1 MDDISNP
8 ENRHDRTYFIELVDK
23 AQSNADV
30 ADLITLFE
38 TLDGEE
44 LENALPSLCFLAEK
58 CPSCLEREIFNLA
71 YCILADTNCSR
82 SGRKAVLACLR
93 VLTHGNESIWDS
105 FFTLY
110 QCLEEPQFHI
120 INPVLPRMDDVL
132 ACVHEGLL
140 SFKWA
145 AALFMRALV
154 HSNGWVRLWAI
165 EKLVSVNP
173 SIMATN
179 QDFLLTMIY
188 DHLNSNDPFWRLLE
202 RGNLS
207 SFLESLTHL
216 LQGILL
222 SQDEAARRLFIE
234 GLLTTLSKMCSPSS
248 LFFLSEALAKIQ
260 VFRVLNAN
268 DLILI
273 KTLIQKVQHIQHTT
287 MRVVTQFNFVVFFCK
302 MLKPTVECVNDVGSL
317 TAFFSRSFPELF
329 DQFIDMDPIRESLS
343 APDAPVDFIQL
354 ALLNRTYFEKD
365 DFARLLWVRAGL
377 SGEGIQ
383 LQKRLE
389 LELADRLT
397 AIEDGVDVGLSSD
410 IVEAVDI
417 LLCILFASPR
427 DLVLLDSSLVQL
439 INGYVLLRIA
449 VASGAHAFMVHNIYT
464 GLIKRLKCPIKPFAD
479 LALSLISEEAIPC
492 DRHCL
497 LARVLYDL
505 LDELS
510 SEDIAEILPK
520 IISYL
525 GEKPLAPIRLY
536 KKSICSRGKDMNKQ
550 MSKLHEYRLKLVL
563 KFLSHFREDPE
574 SLLSEC
580 IGCIDSASAYPVA
593 ECYLKIPRALI
604 GKVNCPDLL
613 VSLVRTSIS
622 ITNEERKSQNFL
634 PALQRVLSL
643 IFTKPVMSHTITRD
657 IIMSFCDELLELSR
671 LNTPVA
677 LHLSS
682 ELKNAAQSGLLT
694 SDWAN
699 TIFSLS
705 VFGPIPKKESR
716 VINAAYEIIYTRL
729 PNNYDD
735 IHKPFEVVQRTRLNG
750 ICTALLQSQKDSK
763 FANDLVDV
771 IITEINTMNLSS
783 SRSFGL
789 SLAHRQNTRAVSLLL
804 LVIDYV
810 SDEAVLDKVF
820 TNCVNWI
827 VDPCQQF
834 SIKLIL
840 EWLLVRMALR
850 NPLAKEKLLGQ
861 ERIFANKRI
870 GSVSS
875 WINMIVLMSRA
886 EEDKSSIL
894 QFIELILPWTTAQN
908 FAVRCTAIAGLRLM
922 YKALISKE
930 KERWYL
936 LQRIV
941 EFDSE
946 PTGNAQRII
955 DNLVADFY
963 FGQLHPINHFDMQT
977 VFAVLP
983 SRTGMPPEELLVDD
997 LLQRFNT
1004 SPIRSLSSDQQFLSA
1019 PSLVYSGLSKS
1030 SSCAPEI
1037 SGYETDD
1044 AYSEDRGSALFQRK
1058 IVTQQRNIREGCSLV
1073 VVASLVDKPNNL
1085 GGLCRT
1091 CEIFGVDTLVIADP
1105 IYAAD
1110 PGFKA
1115 LSMSAEKKQKIE
1127 AVRPDG
1133 LLNFLAEMRKKGYT
1147 VVAAEQTTDSV
1158 ALHKFNFPQ
1167 KTVLLLGDEKEGVPV
1182 QLLRYVD
1189 HTVEIEQL
1197 GQTRSLN
1204 VHVSAALFIAKYVE
1218 QVLLS

>member
-1 MDDISNP
+1 MDDPSSS
-8 ENRHDRTYFIELVDK
+8 ENGHCRSYFIELVDK
-23 AQSNADV
+23 AQSNDDI

-38 TLDGEE
+38 TLNGEE

-58 CPSCLEREIFNLA
+58 CPSCLRENMLDLA
-71 YCILADTNCSR
+71 HCILTDPNCSR

-93 VLTHGNESIWDS
+93 VLTHGEESSWDS

-132 ACVHEGLL
+132 AAVHGGLL

-145 AALFMRALV
+145 AALFMRALL
-154 HSNGWVRLWAI
+154 HSNGWVRLWSI
-165 EKLVSVNP
+165 EKLVSVDP
-173 SIMATN
+173 AIMASN
-179 QDFLLTMIY
+179 QDAT
-188 DHLNSNDPFWRLLE
+188 
-202 RGNLS
+202 
-207 SFLESLTHL
+207 
-216 LQGILL
+216 
-222 SQDEAARRLFIE
+222 
-234 GLLTTLSKMCSPSS
+234 
-248 LFFLSEALAKIQ
+248 
-260 VFRVLNAN
+260 
-268 DLILI
+268 
-273 KTLIQKVQHIQHTT
+273 
-287 MRVVTQFNFVVFFCK
+287 
-302 MLKPTVECVNDVGSL
+302 ECVNEVGCL
-317 TAFFSRSFPELF
+317 TSFFSRSFPKLF
-329 DQFIDMDPIRESLS
+329 DQFIEMDPIRELL
-343 APDAPVDFIQL
+343 AAQDEPVDFIQL
-354 ALLNRTYFEKD
+354 ALLNRRDFEKD
-365 DFARLLWVRAGL
+365 DFASLLWVRAVL
-377 SGEGIQ
+377 LGEEIQ

-397 AIEDGVDVGLSSD
+397 AVEDGIDVGLSPD
-410 IVEAVDI
+410 VVEAVDI

-427 DLVLLDSSLVQL
+427 DLISLDSGLVQL

-449 VASGAHAFMVHNIYT
+449 VASET
-464 GLIKRLKCPIKPFAD
+464 
-479 LALSLISEEAIPC
+479 EAIPC

-510 SEDIAEILPK
+510 EEDVAEILPK

-536 KKSICSRGKDMNKQ
+536 RKSMCSRENDTNKQ
-550 MSKLHEYRLKLVL
+550 ASKLHEFRLKLVL
-563 KFLSHFREDPE
+563 KFLCHLREGPE
-574 SLLSEC
+574 SLLTEC
-580 IGCIDSASAYPVA
+580 VECIDSASAYPVA
-593 ECYLKIPRALI
+593 ECYLKISRTLI
-604 GKVNCPDLL
+604 EK
-613 VSLVRTSIS
+613 
-622 ITNEERKSQNFL
+622 
-634 PALQRVLSL
+634 
-643 IFTKPVMSHTITRD
+643 
-657 IIMSFCDELLELSR
+657 SFCEELLELAR

-677 LHLSS
+677 LHLST
-682 ELKNAAQSGLLT
+682 ELKNAAQADSLT
-694 SDWAN
+694 SDWA
-699 TIFSLS
+699 TIIVSLA
-705 VFGPIPKKESR
+705 VFGPIPKKENR
-716 VINAAYEIIYTRL
+716 VINAAYDIIYTRL

-735 IHKPFEVVQRTRLNG
+735 MHKPFEVVQRTRLNG
-750 ICTALLQSQKDSK
+750 ICTALLLSQKDLK
-763 FANDLVDV
+763 FANDLVDEAIPCDRHCLLARV
-771 IITEINTMNLSS
+771 LYDLLDELSEEDVAEILPKIISYLGEKPLAPIRLYRKSMC
-783 SRSFGL
+783 SRENDTNKQASKLHEFRL
-789 SLAHRQNTRAVSLLL
+789 KL
-804 LVIDYV
+804 
-810 SDEAVLDKVF
+810 AVLDNVF
-820 TNCVNWI
+820 ANSVNWI

-840 EWLLVRMALR
+840 EWLIVRMALR
-850 NPLAKEKLLGQ
+850 HPLVKAKLLGQ
-861 ERIFANKRI
+861 ERIFANRRI

-886 EEDKSSIL
+886 EEDKSSIM

-922 YKALISKE
+922 YKALNSEQKE
-930 KERWYL
+930 CWYL
-936 LQRIV
+936 LQRIID
-941 EFDSE
+941 FNSE

-977 VFAVLP
+977 VFVVLP
-983 SRTGMPPEELLVDD
+983 SKTGMPPEELLVDD
-997 LLQRFNT
+997 LLQA
-1004 SPIRSLSSDQQFLSA
+1004 IYA
-1019 PSLVYSGLSKS
+1019 SLVVGLSKS

-1037 SGYETDD
+1037 NDNETDD
-1044 AYSEDRGSALFQRK
+1044 AYSEDK
-1058 IVTQQRNIREGCSLV
+1058 
-1073 VVASLVDKPNNL
+1073 
-1085 GGLCRT
+1085 GLCRT

-1133 LLNFLAEMRKKGYT
+1133 LLNYLAEMRKKGYT

-1158 ALHKFNFPQ
+1158 ALHKFSFPQ

-1218 QVLLS
+1218 QTVTIFWIMIWVYASITAITTGYLWSLEWLGGPQSNRAAVSHDITDERYVDPNETNPETKKAIKYGSIILVASIVVFVLKVVAWSIARRVFKELRKERIEAMEETARENIYELGELPHSGEYTNEKKAAFIPVMQELSPILPTKPSRLSPTPRESYI